1 MVFQIVSEPKGG
13 RPKGGQGTGG
23 HGKRQVGQEVV
34 CDGPAEDV
42 HARGPR
48 GADGLPDLPS
58 TVKKIVVEGWTLDVN
73 IPPLRFRALVTRINR
88 VIPSNRTAEQQPFL
102 LSPFPALEYVAIDD
116 PSVVPTFSPL
126 RASAVRTV
134 RICQMVFDPV
144 ALRQAFPPSCR
155 TINVVFSAVSN
166 YLAATRSAFCDP
178 RFRWLC
184 SSFDVLAFSDDYL
197 PLTPHAGPSLHVT
210 DAFGTAQL
218 LRTVNKVLVA
228 PEQMSFDLR
237 TTALDRLDLTW
248 FPSATTFSF
257 ELASEMTIDLPPNVE
272 ELHVLTDASV
282 WFRGAA
288 QSVAVTSERHV
299 RLDFGD
305 DDGVVVDLVEPADA
319 VTVSMDWEATHT
331 LAVQCAS
338 VSSGSVLP
346 PQLHSLALSVPS
358 LSPSLGVLL
367 AIPHVRH
374 LSVQFHHVG
383 FGTAPVQDVTGC
395 PDESGHP
402 RYAVLPP
409 YTQFDLALRP
419 SLVVDLSA
427 CTALSTLHIDTYEL
441 FALVLPHA
449 MEPGSLHLPISHR
462 LAPFNGVNTVHD
474 VPHDRLDDAWC

>member
-116 PSVVPTFSPL
+116 PSVVPTCSPL

-358 LSPSLGVLL
+358 LSPSLGVLR
-367 AIPHVRH
+367 AIMVSQTQKNWTLLFLLLRDFWKLTMDYLVGKCKPSRNDKLNRLKTICVWLGKVGFETIFAMTWSEGEPCLRSVKAGLRHHDAGTSDTQRSTRSECKTETIGSVRMRH
-374 LSVQFHHVG
+374 LQ
-383 FGTAPVQDVTGC
+383 
-395 PDESGHP
+395 
-402 RYAVLPP
+402 
-409 YTQFDLALRP
+409 
-419 SLVVDLSA
+419 
-427 CTALSTLHIDTYEL
+427 
-441 FALVLPHA
+441 
-449 MEPGSLHLPISHR
+449 
-462 LAPFNGVNTVHD
+462 
-474 VPHDRLDDAWC
+474 